1 MPPAEAL
8 RRAQV
13 WLRDELTLG
22 EVVAYIEQ
30 QKARTRGSD
39 WELYR
44 RLEASQRRLLEE
56 HGNNDNIR
64 PFAHPYYWAAFTF
77 TGV

>member
-1 MPPAEAL
+1 MNNPSRLPGDYPL
-8 RRAQV
+8 FIG
-13 WLRDELTLG
+13 DF
-22 EVVAYIEQ
+22 
-30 QKARTRGSD
+30 
-39 WELYR
+39 